1 MKSPLNWFDWLER
14 RWVTPSYAGGLLLA
28 LAICLFGAAT
38 NSMAGWL
45 YVISGVSLALLIIAA
60 IMAVRSLQRLEVER
74 LPIVPVSAGD
84 DLTITVQLHNP
95 CQDAKTLLQVWDV
108 LPPTLGRPEGKAIEV
123 IAPQDTYQWRY
134 FYPTQRRGIYQWQR
148 LELRTG
154 TPLGLFW
161 CRRSRSAP
169 AKAIVYPQVLKL
181 LQCPIVDSVGAED
194 SAKTQSDRRY
204 QAATEGV
211 TKTLRAY
218 RFGDPTRLI
227 HWRSSA
233 RFDEFMVRELEIVTG
248 GQEVVIAL
256 DSALPWVE
264 ASFEAAVIAA
274 ASLYFYAVRAQ
285 LNVKLWTAGAG
296 LMAGGRTV
304 LEALAGV
311 QAGERANYDLPQRIP
326 MVWITSGGD
335 QLGALATYDRWIYFA
350 DDGDR
355 LPTFDNLAK
364 GLVIN
369 ESDDL
374 AQRLQMPN

>member
-1 MKSPLNWFDWLER
+1 MKSPFHWSDWLER
-14 RWVTPSYAGGLLLA
+14 HWVTPSYAGALLLA
-28 LAICLFGAAT
+28 LSIAFFGAAT

-45 YVISGVSLALLIIAA
+45 YVLSGVSFALLIISA
-60 IMAVRSLQRLEVER
+60 IIPARSLRQLQVER
-74 LPIVPVSAGD
+74 SPIQPVSAGD
-84 DLTITVQLHNP
+84 DLTITVTIHNP
-95 CQDAKTLLQVWDV
+95 HREPQTLLQLWDV
-108 LPPTLGRPEGKAIEV
+108 LPSTLGKPQGTAIEV
-123 IAPQDTYQWRY
+123 IAPQGEYQWRY
-134 FYPTQRRGIYQWQR
+134 FYPTSKRGIYHWQR

-161 CRRSRSAP
+161 CRRSRTVP

-194 SAKTQSDRRY
+194 SAKVQSDRLY

-248 GQEVVIAL
+248 GQEVVICL
-256 DSALPWVE
+256 DSGSPWLE
-264 ASFEAAVIAA
+264 ERFEAAVIAT
-274 ASLYFYAVRAQ
+274 ASLYFYALRAQ
-285 LNVKLWTAGAG
+285 LNVKLWTAGTG
-296 LMAGGRTV
+296 LVSGGRQV
-304 LEALAGV
+304 LEALAAV
-311 QAGERANYDLPQRIP
+311 QLKEPVTHDLPQKIP
-326 MVWITSGGD
+326 MVWLTGDANRLGGLAPHDRWFYFTTDDDQGLSSRITS
-335 QLGALATYDRWIYFA
+335 
-350 DDGDR
+350 
-355 LPTFDNLAK
+355 K

-374 AQRLQMPN
+374 GQQLQKMT

>member
-95 CQDAKTLLQVWDV
+95 CREAKTLLQVWDV

-134 FYPTQRRGIYQWQR
+134 FYPTQRRGIYQWQG

-161 CRRSRSAP
+161 CRRSRSVLG
-169 AKAIVYPQVLKL
+169 KAIVYPQVLKL

-211 TKTLRAY
+211 TKSLRAY

-233 RFDEFMVRELEIVTG
+233 RFDEFMVRELEIITG

-256 DSALPWVE
+256 DSALPWTEVT
-264 ASFEAAVIAA
+264 FEAAVIAT

-285 LNVKLWTAGAG
+285 LNVKLWTAGTG
-296 LMAGGRTV
+296 LITGGRTV
-304 LEALAGV
+304 LETLAGV
-311 QAGERANYDLPQRIP
+311 QAGEIAQSDLPQRIP

-335 QLGALATYDRWIYFA
+335 HLGALATYDRWIYFA
-350 DDGDR
+350 TEGDR